1 MVIGGAINALKCR
14 LLPSTFK
21 GVAMTW
27 FIKQPP
33 YSISNFTDL
42 STKFLTQF
50 SANQAQKATP
60 ADLFNI
66 RQHVGERIKTYMSR
80 LSRVSVQLEDVS
92 PDVCVAAFKNGLRC
106 GSLNKDLT
114 RRPAKDMMD
123 LRARVQEFIL
133 VEQDEQTKKDR
144 DDWRAQ
150 PDVSSEKGRAPK
162 DQRPAQT
169 PRQKRP
175 APYLAGRQG
184 PQSNTWHRNS
194 QPASVNPAAQGG
206 HAPAQ
211 GHQTKLNAHL
221 STILQAVGQTNVVQY
236 PRPPRR
242 PPANV
247 DTTKWCEF
255 HKAMGHN
262 TYNCWTLHKEIERLI
277 KAGHLSNFVSG
288 ENTQFDAD
296 FDHVIPHDNDP
307 IVVTLRINNYV
318 TKKVFL
324 DQGSYADII
333 YGDAFERLGLKE
345 SNLKPYTGCLVGFT
359 GNRAKVRGYV
369 ELDTAF
375 GEGEYVKKFQVK
387 YLVLPC
393 KATYNVLLG
402 RDTLNK
408 ICAIISTAH
417 LTVKYPACNGNVG
430 ILRVD
435 QEAARACYAQSL
447 ELYGKKAAKEAH
459 RVTEIFPHENF
470 NLDPRDDLEELR
482 PQPAE
487 ETKSI
492 YLSGRALKIGSTLSK
507 EQEDRLVELLKN
519 NLDLFA
525 WTIKDV
531 PGIEPNVI
539 SHHLSIQQGAKPIVH
554 ARRRMG
560 EEKDKAVQIE
570 TQKLLE
576 GKFIREVQYPT
587 WLANVVMV

>member
-1 MVIGGAINALKCR
+1 MVIGGATDAMKCR

-50 SANQAQKATP
+50 LANQAQKATP
-60 ADLFNI
+60 TDLFNI
-66 RQHVGERIKTYMSR
+66 RQQVGERIKTYMTR
-80 LSRVSVQLEDVS
+80 FSRVSVQLEDAS
-92 PDVCVAAFKNGLRC
+92 PEVCVAAFKNGLRC

-114 RRPAKDMMD
+114 RRPTKDMMD

-144 DDWRAQ
+144 DNWRAQ
-150 PDVSSEKGRAPK
+150 PDVSAERGRVSK
-162 DQRPAQT
+162 EQRPAQT
-169 PRQKRP
+169 PRQPRP
-175 APYLAGRQG
+175 APYRSGKQG

-194 QPASVNPAAQGG
+194 QPASANQAAQGG
-206 HAPAQ
+206 NAPAQ
-211 GHQTKLNAHL
+211 GHQTKLNALL
-221 STILQAVGQTNVVQY
+221 SAILRAVGQTNVVQY

-262 TYNCWTLHKEIERLI
+262 TDNCRTLRKEIERLI
-277 KAGHLSNFVSG
+277 KAGHLSNFVLG
-288 ENTQFDAD
+288 ENTQSEAVKTTGGDLSKGKEVVEELGAPAGSCSSIAGGFGGGRLSSKGRKRYVEAVNSVHHAYEGECWLNHTPITFSPKD
-296 FDHVIPHDNDP
+296 FDHVISHDNDP
-307 IVVTLRINNYV
+307 IVVTLRVNNYV

-324 DQGSYADII
+324 DQGSSADII

-345 SNLKPYTGCLVGFT
+345 SDLKPYTGCLVGFT
-359 GNRAKVRGYV
+359 GDWAKVRGYV

-402 RDTLNK
+402 RNTLNK

-417 LTVKYPACNGNVG
+417 LTIKYPACNGKVG

-459 RVTEIFPHENF
+459 RVTEIFPHEDF
-470 NLDPRDDLEELR
+470 NLDPRDD
-482 PQPAE
+482 
-487 ETKSI
+487 
-492 YLSGRALKIGSTLSK
+492 
-507 EQEDRLVELLKN
+507 
-519 NLDLFA
+519 
-525 WTIKDV
+525 
-531 PGIEPNVI
+531 
-539 SHHLSIQQGAKPIVH
+539 
-554 ARRRMG
+554 
-560 EEKDKAVQIE
+560 
-570 TQKLLE
+570 
-576 GKFIREVQYPT
+576 
-587 WLANVVMV
+587 